1 MPVSRNQIKFVKS
14 LQQKK
19 FRSANNC
26 FVVEGRKPVNELLDS
41 SFEIIHLYATNEL
54 CEQVESSIIEQVS
67 AADMARMSG
76 FSSAPGI
83 LAVARCKEWGIENM
97 HGFTVI
103 LDGIG
108 DPGNMGTIIRTA
120 EWFGVDRVIASPACV
135 DFWNPKVVQ
144 SAMGS
149 LFRMPCKVLESSAT
163 RANLSTDN
171 VQVLAADMGGI
182 TISEVLRRENQAL
195 VIGSE
200 SQGLS
205 AFWRSQCDQVVSIQ
219 GKGNTESLNA
229 AVAASI
235 LLYALKGG

>member
-19 FRSANNC
+19 FRSSSGC
-26 FVVEGRKPVNELLDS
+26 FVVEGIKPIQELLQSD
-41 SFEIIHLYATNEL
+41 FTVVELYATIENMDKFDCPNL
-54 CEQVESSIIEQVS
+54 EQVPPQ
-67 AADMARMSG
+67 DMSRMSG
-76 FSSAPGI
+76 FSSAPGA
-83 LAVARCKEWGIENM
+83 LAVVRQKDVEHKDYSGL
-97 HGFTVI
+97 TVI

-120 EWFGVDRVIASPACV
+120 EWFGANQIIASPDCV
-135 DFWNPKVVQ
+135 DFWSPKVVQ

-149 LFRMPCKVLESSAT
+149 LFRIPCLVLENSAL
-163 RANLSTDN
+163 RANLSTHK
-171 VQVLAADMGGI
+171 VYVMAADMGG
-182 TISEVLRRENQAL
+182 TPISKIVRQKNQAL

-205 AFWRSQCDQVVSIQ
+205 KFWREGCDEVVSIP
-219 GKGNTESLNA
+219 GKGDTESLNA

-235 LLYALKGG
+235 LLYAIAGS

>member
-1 MPVSRNQIKFVKS
+1 MPVSRNQIKLVKS

-19 FRSANNC
+19 FRSANGC
-26 FVVEGRKPVNELLDS
+26 FVVEGRKPVLELLDS
-41 SFEIIHLYATNEL
+41 SFEIIHLYAT
-54 CEQVESSIIEQVS
+54 QDHIDQIEFTGIEEVP

-83 LAVARCKEWGIENM
+83 LAVVRSKEWVIDNM
-97 HGFTVI
+97 KGFTVI
-103 LDGIG
+103 LDGIS

-120 EWFGVDRVIASPACV
+120 EWFGVDRIIATPECV
-135 DFWNPKVVQ
+135 DFWSPKVVQ

-149 LFRMPCKVLESSAT
+149 LFRMPCSVLESSAT
-163 RANLSTDN
+163 RANLSTEN

-182 TISEVLRRENQAL
+182 TISKVQRRENQAL

-205 AFWRSQCDQVVSIQ
+205 PFWRSQCDQIVSIQ
-219 GKGNTESLNA
+219 GKGETESLNA

-235 LLYALKGG
+235 LLYALKGS